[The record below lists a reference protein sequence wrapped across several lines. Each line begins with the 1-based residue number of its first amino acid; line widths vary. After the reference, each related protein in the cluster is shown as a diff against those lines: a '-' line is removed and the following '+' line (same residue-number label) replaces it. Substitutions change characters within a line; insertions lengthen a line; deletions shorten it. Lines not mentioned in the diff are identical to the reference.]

1 MPKRKRSFYERYVK
15 RYLDIICALAVLVC
29 FGWLYI
35 VIAILVRI
43 KLGKPVLFK
52 QPRPGQID
60 PHTKKEVIFDLYKFR
75 TMTDEKDKDG
85 NLLPDNQRLTKFGK
99 LLRASSM
106 DELPEVIFN
115 ILKGDMSLIGPRP
128 QLVRD
133 MVFMSKKQRQRH
145 LVKPG
150 LSGLAQV
157 MGRNAISWEEKL
169 DWDLK
174 YIEKISFLGDMK
186 ILWLTVKNVFGRKES
201 DEELS
206 VTDDYG
212 DVLLKGR
219 KVESAEY
226 NSRQKLAKKLIAL
239 HETSKSTRMN
249 ANKRKNHT

>member
-1 MPKRKRSFYERYVK
+1 MVGKIKMPKRKRSFYEKYVK
-15 RYLDIICALAVLVC
+15 RYLDIICALVVLVC

-43 KLGKPVLFK
+43 KLGKPILFK

-75 TMTDEKDKDG
+75 TMTDEKDKEG

-99 LLRASSM
+99 LLRASSL

-219 KVESAEY
+219 KVESDEY

-239 HETSKSTRMN
+239 HETSK
-249 ANKRKNHT
+249 